1 MFQYWTKKKWKIWT
15 DQLKAGFPGGL
26 DGKEFTYTAGDVGQ
40 ISGWDDPLE
49 KGTVYPLQYSCLE
62 NSMDRGA
69 YWATVHGVTKS
80 QTWTERLALS
90 LSIISN
96 ETEVVINNKSPGPV
110 GFTGKFYRTFRDE
123 LTPILEKLLQKSA
136 EGETLPNSFYES
148 KITLISKPDKDI
160 TQKRKLQATITDEHR
175 RKNPKQNTSK
185 QNPITH

>member
-1 MFQYWTKKKWKIWT
+1 M
-15 DQLKAGFPGGL
+15 PG
-26 DGKEFTYTAGDVGQ
+26 T
-40 ISGWDDPLE
+40 
-49 KGTVYPLQYSCLE
+49 
-62 NSMDRGA
+62 
-69 YWATVHGVTKS
+69 
-80 QTWTERLALS
+80 TERLALS